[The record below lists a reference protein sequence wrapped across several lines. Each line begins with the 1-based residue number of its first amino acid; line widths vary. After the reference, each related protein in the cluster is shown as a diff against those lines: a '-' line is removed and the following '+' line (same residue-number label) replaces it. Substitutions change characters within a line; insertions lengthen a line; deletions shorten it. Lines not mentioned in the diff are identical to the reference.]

1 MMESIIVI
9 RGSRNFNVF
18 FLQRILFKK
27 PSGEGSQTSL
37 KTTSPQIENC
47 LLKLYL
53 LNNTSTQLPS
63 IILTTEMLNEPEVS
77 NFPPTSLNP
86 PQFSGLP
93 WIQSNRSPLYGKQGA
108 RIQAGNTQKS
118 QTIFSLWEIIG
129 TIDNFTSNQ
138 QFFQPDS
145 KKARIATILKLL
157 ETPLATNQWTVF

>member
-1 MMESIIVI
+1 MPCFPWEKSTLETPLEEK
-9 RGSRNFNVF
+9 F
-18 FLQRILFKK
+18 FKK
-27 PSGEGSQTSL
+27 PFGEGSQTSL

-53 LNNTSTQLPS
+53 LNDTSTQLPS

-108 RIQAGNTQKS
+108 RIQAWNTQKKS
-118 QTIFSLWEIIG
+118 NYLQPLRNNWHNWQFYLQSTIFSTRQQEGQDCYYIK
-129 TIDNFTSNQ
+129 TSGNT
-138 QFFQPDS
+138 FGH
-145 KKARIATILKLL
+145 
-157 ETPLATNQWTVF
+157 